1 VGLPDRARVA
11 IVGSGP
17 DQEVIAL
24 RYKVRN
30 LVVIGASSLALAACG
45 SPAAQS
51 ADTPSFV
58 EPSAT
63 PVVSSAAPGA
73 SSPAVAVSPSASAS
87 TSTSAS
93 ASAKAATKV
102 TYAFPVVGKNS
113 YAHDHHDYPATD
125 IITKCG
131 NKVVAATSGTIINVV
146 GKDTWTAKKNLG
158 ATRGGLAVAILGD
171 DGVRYYGSHMS
182 VIDASI
188 RIGVRVKTGDTLG
201 KTGDTGDASAC
212 HLHFGISPPC
222 AKGSDWWNQ
231 RGTIWP
237 WPYLDSWRKGGAK
250 SAVAEIKSWK
260 AKNGC
265 PTKPR
270 TDP

>member
-1 VGLPDRARVA
+1 VA
-11 IVGSGP
+11 IYWAVEP
-17 DQEVIAL
+17 DQGELVL
-24 RYKVRN
+24 RQKARN
-30 LVVIGASSLALAACG
+30 LLVIGLSSLALAACG
-45 SPAAQS
+45 SPAAQG
-51 ADTPSFV
+51 AGAPDFV

-63 PVVSSAAPGA
+63 PALSTTAPVSAD
-73 SSPAVAVSPSASAS
+73 ASAS
-87 TSTSAS
+87 PA
-93 ASAKAATKV
+93 AKAASPTPTKTVTKV
-102 TYAFPVVGKNS
+102 TYTFPVIGKNS
-113 YAHDHHDYPATD
+113 YAHVHHDYPATD

-146 GKDTWTAKKNLG
+146 RKDTWTAKKNLG
-158 ATRGGLAVAILGD
+158 ATRGGLSVAILGD

-182 VIDASI
+182 AIDASI
-188 RIGVRVKTGDTLG
+188 KIGVRVKTGATLG

-237 WPYLDSWRKGGAK
+237 WPYLDSWRKGGSK

>member
-1 VGLPDRARVA
+1 MP
-11 IVGSGP
+11 S
-17 DQEVIAL
+17 
-24 RYKVRN
+24 KVRN
-30 LVVIGASSLALAACG
+30 LVLIGVSSLALAACG
-45 SPAAQS
+45 GGTAAQS
-51 ADTPSFV
+51 AGTPDFV

-63 PVVSSAAPGA
+63 PTVAAGAADSARPASSAPSAN
-73 SSPAVAVSPSASAS
+73 PSASQ
-87 TSTSAS
+87 SATPTRT
-93 ASAKAATKV
+93 TKV
-102 TYAFPVVGKNS
+102 TYAFPVIGTNS
-113 YAHDHHDYPATD
+113 YGHTHHDYPATD
-125 IITKCG
+125 IITRCG

-146 GKDTWTAKKNLG
+146 AKDTWSAKVNAG

-182 VIDASI
+182 VINASI
-188 RIGVRVKTGDTLG
+188 KVGVRVQTGDSLG

>member
-1 VGLPDRARVA
+1 LA
-11 IVGSGP
+11 VGSQ
-17 DQEVIAL
+17 QEEFPL
-24 RYKVRN
+24 RSKVRN
-30 LVVIGASSLALAACG
+30 LVVIGLSSLALAACG
-45 SPAAQS
+45 GSPAAS
-51 ADTPSFV
+51 NADAPSFV

-63 PVVSSAAPGA
+63 PALAKASAAPA
-73 SSPAVAVSPSASAS
+73 SSSSRPAVPVSPSVP
-87 TSTSAS
+87 
-93 ASAKAATKV
+93 AKTATKV
-102 TYAFPVVGKNS
+102 TYAFPVIGKNS
-113 YAHDHHDYPATD
+113 YAHEHHDYPATD

-131 NKVVAATSGTIINVV
+131 NKVVAATSGTIVNVV
-146 GKDTWTAKKNLG
+146 AKDTWTARKNLG

-182 VIDASI
+182 AIDASI

-237 WPYLDSWRKGGAK
+237 WPYLDSWRKDGTK
-250 SAVAEIKSWK
+250 SPVAEIKSWK

>member
-1 VGLPDRARVA
+1 
-11 IVGSGP
+11 VGSGP
-17 DQEVIAL
+17 DQEVIPL
-24 RYKVRN
+24 RAKVRN
-30 LVVIGASSLALAACG
+30 LVFLGVSSLALAACG
-45 SPAAQS
+45 SPASPS
-51 ADTPSFV
+51 ADAPSFV
-58 EPSAT
+58 QPSAT
-63 PVVSSAAPGA
+63 PVVSSTAPSSAPAPSSTGA
-73 SSPAVAVSPSASAS
+73 SVSPSGSASAS
-87 TSTSAS
+87 VSVKTT
-93 ASAKAATKV
+93 TKV
-102 TYAFPVVGKNS
+102 TYAFPVIGKNS
-113 YAHDHHDYPATD
+113 YSHDHHDYPATD

-146 GKDTWTAKKNLG
+146 RKDTWTAGKNLG

-182 VIDASI
+182 AIDASI

-237 WPYLDSWRKGGAK
+237 WPYLDSWRKGGNK

-265 PTKPR
+265 PARPR

>member
-1 VGLPDRARVA
+1 LP
-11 IVGSGP
+11 
-17 DQEVIAL
+17 
-24 RYKVRN
+24 YKVRS
-30 LVVIGASSLALAACG
+30 LVLIGVSSLALAACG
-45 SPAAQS
+45 GTPAQS
-51 ADTPSFV
+51 AGTPDFV

-63 PVVSSAAPGA
+63 PAATAGA
-73 SSPAVAVSPSASAS
+73 AADGALPA
-87 TSTSAS
+87 TSAS
-93 ASAKAATKV
+93 PSAKAAPTASTAVKV
-102 TYAFPVVGKNS
+102 TYTFPVIGKNG
-113 YAHDHHDYPATD
+113 YGHTHHDYPATD

-131 NKVVAATSGTIINVV
+131 NKVVAATSGTIINVIR
-146 GKDTWTAKKNLG
+146 KDTWTAKLNAG
-158 ATRGGLAVAILGD
+158 ATRGGLGVAILGD

-182 VIDASI
+182 VINASI
-188 RIGVRVKTGDTLG
+188 RIGVRVKTGDSLG

-231 RGTIWP
+231 RGVIWP
-237 WPYLDSWRKGGAK
+237 WSYLDSWKKGGSK
-250 SAVAEIKSWK
+250 SPVAEIKSWK

>member
-1 VGLPDRARVA
+1 VP
-11 IVGSGP
+11 GSLYLAVDT
-17 DQEVIAL
+17 DQEEVVL

-30 LVVIGASSLALAACG
+30 LVVLGVSSLALAACG
-45 SPAAQS
+45 SPAAQGS
-51 ADTPSFV
+51 DTPSFV

-63 PVVSSAAPGA
+63 PTVDAASVPPAPA
-73 SSPAVAVSPSASAS
+73 SSPASASPSASAS
-87 TSTSAS
+87 
-93 ASAKAATKV
+93 ASAKSATKV
-102 TYAFPVVGKNS
+102 TYAFPVIGKNS
-113 YAHDHHDYPATD
+113 YAHEHHDYPATD

-131 NKVVAATSGTIINVV
+131 NKVVAATSGSVINVV
-146 GKDTWTAKKNLG
+146 AKDTWTARKNLG

-182 VIDASI
+182 AIDPSI
-188 RIGVRVKTGDTLG
+188 AIGVRVKTGATLG

-237 WPYLDSWRKGGAK
+237 WPYLDSWRKGGNK

-265 PTKPR
+265 PARPR